1 MHGKQ
6 QSLRNNDK
14 GQLEACKDKDI
25 CTTGKHGAIKPRK
38 ISLPS
43 HTHITF
49 KSQSP
54 QVTKIDLTLG
64 SKRPSFAIHSST
76 LWKEGKKRGW
86 VLQRQAEPQ
95 QLNSDKLLAIK
106 REENCDLI
114 QPLPLSLLSLL
125 AISTTARL
133 DLWRFLIG
141 DIRQPEERWSYQ
153 TPQLCLWRDESCA
166 VLTGRYS
173 CAVTGISPLPVPK
186 RLIGNI
192 TCVPSSE
199 EKRQVHWDGMPLPQH
214 CSRTLIHT
222 EPGEYGNGEKMEGLG
237 THKRC
242 VAVTSK
248 ARRPLPLQ
256 AESLF
261 SSYSSEEVLTQD
273 SVDLKCYAWSAS
285 HRKDVRSPLQ
295 KRAKL
300 I

>member
-1 MHGKQ
+1 M
-6 QSLRNNDK
+6 
-14 GQLEACKDKDI
+14 
-25 CTTGKHGAIKPRK
+25 KPRK
-38 ISLPS
+38 ISLPF

-114 QPLPLSLLSLL
+114 HPLLLSLLSLL

-141 DIRQPEERWSYQ
+141 DIRQPEQRRSYQ
-153 TPQLCLWRDESCA
+153 TLQQLCLWRDGSCA
-166 VLTGRYS
+166 ALTGQYN
-173 CAVTGISPLPVPK
+173 CTVTWLSSSTFPLPVPNG
-186 RLIGNI
+186 LIVSI
-192 TCVPSSE
+192 ACVSSSE
-199 EKRQVHWDGMPLPQH
+199 KKTWASWDATPHLQHFSHAPIHMPPMGYG
-214 CSRTLIHT
+214 RG
-222 EPGEYGNGEKMEGLG
+222 GEMERLG
-237 THKRC
+237 THRHC
-242 VAVTSK
+242 AAVRNK
-248 ARRPLPLQ
+248 ATGPLPLQ
-256 AESLF
+256 AGCLF
-261 SSYSSEEVLTQD
+261 PPYSSEVVLVQGT
-273 SVDLKCYAWSAS
+273 VW
-285 HRKDVRSPLQ
+285 
-295 KRAKL
+295 